1 MILDTI
7 VENKKGDLDAAKKAV
22 PQSDLERKIAGLNP
36 PADFKQALKGP
47 GVKLIAEVKK
57 ASPSKGLICPD
68 FDPLRIAQI
77 YAENGAAAI
86 SVLTERRYF
95 QGNLE
100 YLNRI
105 KKTLGDKCPPLL
117 RKDFIF
123 DPYQIYE
130 CRANG
135 ADACLLIVAI
145 LEYRKLVELLELSHR
160 LCMQCLVEVH
170 NEDEVARAVAAGA
183 DIIGINNRDLRTFE
197 VKLETTAG
205 LRSLIPADKIVV
217 SESGI
222 KTRQDLQQLA
232 DWGINA
238 ALVGE
243 TLVAASDIAA
253 KMKEL
258 IVIR

>member
-1 MILDTI
+1 MILDKI
-7 VENKKGDLDAAKKAV
+7 VDNKKVELASAKKAISQV
-22 PQSDLERKIAGLNP
+22 DLEKQIASQK
-36 PADFKQALKGP
+36 PAKDLKTALKGQP
-47 GVKLIAEVKK
+47 VKLIAEVKK
-57 ASPSKGLICPD
+57 ASPSKGLICHD

-100 YLNRI
+100 YLSRI
-105 KKTLGDKCPPLL
+105 KKPLGDKCPPLL

-123 DPYQIYE
+123 DRYQIYE
-130 CRANG
+130 SRANG
-135 ADACLLIVAI
+135 ADALLLIVAI
-145 LEYRKLVELLELSHR
+145 LGYRELVELLELSCR
-160 LCMQCLVEVH
+160 LGMQCLVEVH
-170 NEDEVARAVAAGA
+170 NEDEAACAVAAGA

-197 VKLETTAG
+197 VNLETTAK
-205 LRSLIPADKIVV
+205 LRSLIPAGKITV

-222 KTRQDLQQLA
+222 KTRQDIQQLA

-243 TLVAASDIAA
+243 TLVAAPDISA

-258 IVIR
+258 ILTG